1 MSDAVSCAATDST
14 ITDTTGAPN
23 LSNPTPDLSGHAPAK
38 ASLLLP
44 ALAALGA
51 VTLWGLSFPAMKVA
65 VQALGPM
72 PLMWARMMVA
82 MALLAPF
89 TARLFPSR
97 AMAVAPSGTPMRRG
111 FWSGVPRKH
120 KLLLLPTVL
129 LQPCLYFLCESNA
142 MQMTTASQAG
152 VISAS
157 VPLLVGAGAWLFL
170 GERPSPRLW
179 VGVAFSCGGVAW
191 LTLSGGAGTES
202 APDPLLGNILEL
214 LAMVCAAGNMVL
226 VRRLSAHGEH
236 DGFRWN
242 PWTLTALQTLAGAL
256 FFAPGAYAVLV
267 GAGQWPSD
275 VVLAVIYLGAGSSLG
290 AFGLFNWAT
299 SHLPASSVGAFI
311 NLVPV
316 TAVGFGWLWLGET
329 LNATQMLAAAVV
341 MVGVA
346 LGTGRR
352 RQPSSSL

>member
-1 MSDAVSCAATDST
+1 MSDSAPCAPA
-14 ITDTTGAPN
+14 AA
-23 LSNPTPDLSGHAPAK
+23 DLSGNAPARP
-38 ASLLLP
+38 SLLLP
-44 ALAALGA
+44 GLAALGA

-89 TARLFPSR
+89 TARLFPAR
-97 AMAVAPSGTPMRRG
+97 TVAVAPSGTLVRRG
-111 FWSGVPRKH
+111 FWSGVPHRH

-129 LQPCLYFLCESNA
+129 LQPCLYFLFESKA
-142 MQMTTASQAG
+142 MQLTTASQAG

-157 VPLLVGAGAWLFL
+157 VPLLVGAGAWLLL

-179 VGVAFSCGGVAW
+179 VGVAFSCAGVAW

-202 APDPLLGNILEL
+202 APDPLLGNMLEL
-214 LAMVCAAGNMVL
+214 LAMACAAGNMLL
-226 VRRLSAHGEH
+226 VRRLSAHGGHGECG
-236 DGFRWN
+236 GFRWN
-242 PWTLTALQTLAGAL
+242 PWTLTALQTVAGAL
-256 FFAPGAYAVLV
+256 FFAPGAHAVLT
-267 GAGQWPSD
+267 GAGQWPAD
-275 VVLAVIYLGAGSSLG
+275 VVLAVVYLGAGASLG

-352 RQPSSSL
+352 R

>member
-1 MSDAVSCAATDST
+1 MSDSAPCAPDAAA
-14 ITDTTGAPN
+14 ITDAADAAHP
-23 LSNPTPDLSGHAPAK
+23 SDHTPGLSGQAPVRT
-38 ASLLLP
+38 SLLLP

-89 TARLFPSR
+89 TTRLFPSR
-97 AMAVAPSGTPMRRG
+97 TVAAVPSGTPVRRG
-111 FWSGVPRKH
+111 FWSGVPRWH
-120 KLLLLPTVL
+120 KLLLVPTVL

-142 MQMTTASQAG
+142 MQLTTASQAG

-179 VGVAFSCGGVAW
+179 VGVAFSCTGVAW
-191 LTLSGGAGTES
+191 LTLSGDAGTES

-226 VRRLSAHGEH
+226 VRRLSAHGGH
-236 DGFRWN
+236 GGRGGFRWN

-256 FFAPGAYAVLV
+256 FFAPGAYAVLA
-267 GAGQWPSD
+267 GAGQWPAD

-316 TAVGFGWLWLGET
+316 AAVGFGWLWLGET
-329 LNATQMLAAAVV
+329 LNATQMLAAGVV

-346 LGTGRR
+346 LGTGRSR
-352 RQPSSSL
+352 

>member
-1 MSDAVSCAATDST
+1 METPFMSDSAPCVPDAAD
-14 ITDTTGAPN
+14 ITHDDTANRTGN
-23 LSNPTPDLSGHAPAK
+23 APART
-38 ASLLLP
+38 SLLLP

-97 AMAVAPSGTPMRRG
+97 TVAVAPSGALVRRG
-111 FWSGVPRKH
+111 FWSGVPRRH

-142 MQMTTASQAG
+142 MQLTTASQAG

-179 VGVAFSCGGVAW
+179 VGVVFSCAGVAW
-191 LTLSGGAGTES
+191 LTLSGGAGTDS
-202 APDPLLGNILEL
+202 APDPLLGNLLEL
-214 LAMVCAAGNMVL
+214 LAMACAAGNMVL
-226 VRRLSAHGEH
+226 VRRLSAHGGH
-236 DGFRWN
+236 GSFRWN
-242 PWTLTALQTLAGAL
+242 PWTLTALQTVAGAL
-256 FFAPGAYAVLV
+256 FFAPGAYATLT
-267 GAGQWPSD
+267 GMGQWPAD
-275 VVLAVIYLGAGSSLG
+275 VVLAVVYLGAGASLG

-352 RQPSSSL
+352 R

>member
-1 MSDAVSCAATDST
+1 MPDVAPCAAAAPT
-14 ITDTTGAPN
+14 IPGTAEA
-23 LSNPTPDLSGHAPAK
+23 PDLSGHTADHAETAPPRS
-38 ASLLLP
+38 SLLLP

-82 MALLAPF
+82 LTLLAPF
-89 TARLFPSR
+89 ATRLFPSR
-97 AMAVAPSGTPMRRG
+97 SVVVAPSGTMVRSG
-111 FWSGVPRKH
+111 FWNGVPRRH

-142 MQMTTASQAG
+142 MQLTSASQAG

-179 VGVAFSCGGVAW
+179 LGVVFSCGGVAW

-226 VRRLSAHGEH
+226 VRRLSAHEGH
-236 DGFRWN
+236 GGHGRFRWN
-242 PWTLTALQTLAGAL
+242 PWTLTALQTVAGAL
-256 FFAPGAYAVLV
+256 FFAPGAYAVLT
-267 GAGQWPSD
+267 GAGQWPAD
-275 VVLAVIYLGAGSSLG
+275 VLLAVLYLGAGSSLG

-316 TAVGFGWLWLGET
+316 AAVGFGWLWLGET

-352 RQPSSSL
+352 R

>member
-1 MSDAVSCAATDST
+1 MSDSAPCAPDAAA
-14 ITDTTGAPN
+14 ITDPADTVPPSDHA
-23 LSNPTPDLSGHAPAK
+23 PDLSGHAPAR

-72 PLMWARMMVA
+72 PLMWSRMMVA

-97 AMAVAPSGTPMRRG
+97 TVAVAPSGMLVRRG
-111 FWSGVPRKH
+111 FWSGVPRRH

-142 MQMTTASQAG
+142 MQLTSASQAG

-179 VGVAFSCGGVAW
+179 LGVAFSCTGVAW

-236 DGFRWN
+236 GGHGGFRWN

-256 FFAPGAYAVLV
+256 FFAPGAYAVLAS
-267 GAGQWPSD
+267 AGQWPDD
-275 VVLAVIYLGAGSSLG
+275 VLLAVIYLGAGSSLG

-316 TAVGFGWLWLGET
+316 AAVGFGWLWLGET
-329 LNATQMLAAAVV
+329 LNATQMLAAGVV

-346 LGTGRR
+346 LGTGRSR
-352 RQPSSSL
+352 

>member
-1 MSDAVSCAATDST
+1 MSDSAPCVAPAADVA
-14 ITDTTGAPN
+14 DTTSHRAAPVR
-23 LSNPTPDLSGHAPAK
+23 

-44 ALAALGA
+44 ALAALAA

-72 PLMWARMMVA
+72 PLMWARTMVA

-97 AMAVAPSGTPMRRG
+97 TVAVAPSGTLARRG
-111 FWSGVPRKH
+111 FWSGVPRRH

-142 MQMTTASQAG
+142 MQLTTASQAG

-179 VGVAFSCGGVAW
+179 LGVAFSCAGVAW
-191 LTLSGGAGTES
+191 LTLSGGAGTEA
-202 APDPLLGNILEL
+202 APDPLLGNLLEL
-214 LAMVCAAGNMVL
+214 LAMACAAGNMVL

-256 FFAPGAYAVLV
+256 FFAPGAYAVLA
-267 GAGQWPSD
+267 GAGQWPAD
-275 VVLAVIYLGAGSSLG
+275 VLLAVIYLGAGASLG

-329 LNATQMLAAAVV
+329 LNATQMLAAVVV
-341 MVGVA
+341 MVGVG
-346 LGTGRR
+346 LGTGRSR
-352 RQPSSSL
+352 

>member
-1 MSDAVSCAATDST
+1 MSDVAPCAAA
-14 ITDTTGAPN
+14 APAIPGTAEAPD
-23 LSNPTPDLSGHAPAK
+23 LSVTAPDLSGHASARPT
-38 ASLLLP
+38 LLLP

-82 MALLAPF
+82 LALLAPF
-89 TARLFPSR
+89 TTRLFPSR
-97 AMAVAPSGTPMRRG
+97 TVAVTPSGTLMRRG
-111 FWSGVPRKH
+111 FWSSVPRRH

-142 MQMTTASQAG
+142 MQLTSASQAG

-179 VGVAFSCGGVAW
+179 LGVVFSCGGVAW

-214 LAMVCAAGNMVL
+214 LAMACAAGNMVL

-242 PWTLTALQTLAGAL
+242 PWTLTALQTVAGAL
-256 FFAPGAYAVLV
+256 FFAPGAYAALA
-267 GAGQWPSD
+267 GAGQWPTELL
-275 VVLAVIYLGAGSSLG
+275 LAVLYLGAGSSLG

-316 TAVGFGWLWLGET
+316 AAVGFGWLWLGET
-329 LNATQMLAAAVV
+329 LNATQMLAAGVV

-352 RQPSSSL
+352 R

>member
-1 MSDAVSCAATDST
+1 MSDSAPCVPDAAD
-14 ITDTTGAPN
+14 ITDDDTA
-23 LSNPTPDLSGHAPAK
+23 NPSETATPRT
-38 ASLLLP
+38 SLLLP

-97 AMAVAPSGTPMRRG
+97 MVCDAPSGTRVRRG
-111 FWSGVPRKH
+111 FWSGVPRRH

-142 MQMTTASQAG
+142 MQLTTASQAG

-179 VGVAFSCGGVAW
+179 VGVVFSCAGVAW
-191 LTLSGGAGTES
+191 LTLSGGSGTES
-202 APDPLLGNILEL
+202 APDPLLGNLLEL
-214 LAMVCAAGNMVL
+214 LAMACAAGNMVL
-226 VRRLSAHGEH
+226 VRRLSAHGGH
-236 DGFRWN
+236 GSFRWN
-242 PWTLTALQTLAGAL
+242 PWTLTALQTVAGAL
-256 FFAPGAYAVLV
+256 FFAPGAYATLT
-267 GAGQWPSD
+267 GMGQWPAD
-275 VVLAVIYLGAGSSLG
+275 VVLAVVYLGAGASLG

-352 RQPSSSL
+352 R

>member
-1 MSDAVSCAATDST
+1 MSDSASCAPCSADAADIADAT
-14 ITDTTGAPN
+14 
-23 LSNPTPDLSGHAPAK
+23 NPSGNAPARP
-38 ASLLLP
+38 SLLLP
-44 ALAALGA
+44 GLAALGA

-89 TARLFPSR
+89 TARLFPAR
-97 AMAVAPSGTPMRRG
+97 TVAAAPSGTLARRG
-111 FWSGVPRKH
+111 FWSGVPRRH

-129 LQPCLYFLCESNA
+129 LQPCLYFLFESKA
-142 MQMTTASQAG
+142 MQLTTASQAG

-157 VPLLVGAGAWLFL
+157 VPLLVGAGAWLLL

-179 VGVAFSCGGVAW
+179 VGVAFSCAGVAW

-202 APDPLLGNILEL
+202 APDPLLGNMLEL
-214 LAMVCAAGNMVL
+214 LAMACAAGNMLL
-226 VRRLSAHGEH
+226 VRRLSAHGGHQGGECS
-236 DGFRWN
+236 GFRWN
-242 PWTLTALQTLAGAL
+242 PWTLTALQTVAGAL
-256 FFAPGAYAVLV
+256 FFAPGAYAVLT
-267 GAGQWPSD
+267 GAGQWPAD
-275 VVLAVIYLGAGSSLG
+275 VVLAVIYLGAGASLG

-352 RQPSSSL
+352 R